1 MQEIVDG
8 ATELFSSG
16 IISNLKTKIMPHL
29 FNSNKTEI
37 AEIEKILTVL
47 ENPFSKFRTEYKR
60 FKYFETNNLFSKPKT
75 VVIGFVNQQKIVSG
89 VERQIMEQVQGHLFP
104 IKNNLKRFFE
114 LPGVY
119 NAANEFISYS
129 ENSDLLSSF
138 IDGTTWKNIK
148 KNFQNKIVYPIFLY
162 FDDAE
167 MGNPL
172 GSHSGVH
179 KMGCVYYT
187 IPAIPPEYL
196 SALENIFPA
205 FLFHSTDRGEQK
217 INNKT
222 LFSSLITELIDLQE
236 NGISICVNS
245 TNITIHF
252 ALALI
257 LGDNLGLN
265 SVLGFV
271 ESFSANYYCRI
282 CCCPKSQMQNMLIES
297 VNSIRNK
304 ENYESDVQKNNVS
317 ETGINSYC
325 VFNEIPNYHVTDNM
339 VCDFMHDVSEGVAR
353 YDMALIINY
362 LINNKYFSLENLNNR
377 LMLFEYGVTE
387 SKNKPPTI
395 SKTNLNNNCIIMSA
409 SEMLC
414 LVRYFGLIVGE
425 LVPLGTKIWE
435 LYISLRKIVD
445 ICCARV
451 LQRECAFQLDSLVS
465 EHNKLY
471 LYFSNSS
478 LKPKFH
484 FLTHYGRLLLKNG
497 PISLTSSLRYEAKHK
512 VLKAYANSI
521 PCRINLGHTLSHK
534 LQVQM
539 IHRFLIQ
546 KGLELDLKVGSCLKM
561 ITSEDFNINFFSSL
575 PNEFKSD
582 TFSVPWVNF
591 KGVQYKPGML
601 SIIDIDLN
609 GCIFGEILYIL
620 VNKSRMPYLVCK
632 LFLTVGFDRHF
643 HAYEIEK
650 YNERES
656 NLIGCYLKDLKD
668 STPTTLRV
676 LGNGKLYASL
686 RYAL

>member
-1 MQEIVDG
+1 
-8 ATELFSSG
+8 
-16 IISNLKTKIMPHL
+16 
-29 FNSNKTEI
+29 
-37 AEIEKILTVL
+37 
-47 ENPFSKFRTEYKR
+47 
-60 FKYFETNNLFSKPKT
+60 
-75 VVIGFVNQQKIVSG
+75 
-89 VERQIMEQVQGHLFP
+89 
-104 IKNNLKRFFE
+104 
-114 LPGVY
+114 
-119 NAANEFISYS
+119 
-129 ENSDLLSSF
+129 
-138 IDGTTWKNIK
+138 
-148 KNFQNKIVYPIFLY
+148 
-162 FDDAE
+162 

-172 GSHSGVH
+172 GSYSGIH

-187 IPAIPPEYL
+187 IPATPPEYL
-196 SALENIFPA
+196 SALENIFLA
-205 FLFHSTDRGEQK
+205 FIFHSTDRGEQQ

-222 LFSSLITELIDLQE
+222 LFSCLITELINLQE

-252 ALALI
+252 ALAFI

-265 SVLGFV
+265 SLLGFV

-282 CCCPKSQMQNMLIES
+282 CRSPKSQMQNMLVESIE
-297 VNSIRNK
+297 SIRNK
-304 ENYESDVQKNNVS
+304 KNYESDVQKNNVS

-353 YDMALIINY
+353 YDMALTINY
-362 LINNKYFSLENLNNR
+362 LINNKHFSLENLNDR

-387 SKNKPPTI
+387 CENKPPTI

-425 LVPLGTKIWE
+425 LVPLSTKIWE
-435 LYISLRKIVD
+435 LYIILRKIVD

-451 LQRECAFQLDSLVS
+451 LQRECALQLDSLVS

-471 LYFSNSS
+471 LFFSNSS
-478 LKPKFH
+478 LEPKFH

-497 PISLTSSLRYEAKHK
+497 PISLTSLLRYEAKHK

-534 LQVQM
+534 LQVQT
-539 IHRFLIQ
+539 IHRFILK

-561 ITSEDFNINFFSSL
+561 ISSKDFNINFFSSL

-643 HAYEIEK
+643 HAYEIKK

-668 STPTTLRV
+668 STSTILRV
-676 LGNGKLYASL
+676 LGNGKLYASFK
-686 RYAL
+686 YAL